1 MAENKKSISKEPSIG
16 KNTNWDSPLKKSQN
30 GANIPKPS
38 TSLRPK
44 EDNSK

>member
-1 MAENKKSISKEPSIG
+1 MPEKRSNSKAKNIG

-38 TSLRPK
+38 TSLKPK